1 IPPPA
6 PKPEESAMHKLSFGN
21 VAKWIVLIVFAL
33 WTIVPIALVVL
44 NSFKRAKD
52 IFTSAPTLI
61 FNPVLDNY
69 VNAFTKA
76 NFGSYYL
83 NSLIVGIVS
92 TVLVIVIGT
101 FAAYAL
107 TSFKLPGANTIAGAF
122 LVGKLVPTVS
132 MLLPLFVIINGIGL
146 RGTLGGPIIAH
157 TALNLPFVVWLMMG
171 FVRDVPRDLLQ
182 AAMIDGCSR
191 MQAFWKVLFPVILPG
206 IAAAFVLSMQYSW
219 NELMFSL
226 QLTTLGTYTLPVGI
240 AGFVGSI
247 SVDWGLSSA
256 AATATMVPLIILGFF
271 VQRHI
276 AAGTTGGAVKG

>member
-1 IPPPA
+1 MSKAAAGSIA
-6 PKPEESAMHKLSFGN
+6 RW
-21 VAKWIVLIVFAL
+21 VVLALFAL

-52 IFTSAPTLI
+52 IFKVPPTLI
-61 FNPVLDNY
+61 FTPVLDNY

-83 NSLIVGIVS
+83 NSLIVALTS
-92 TVLVIVIGT
+92 TVLVILIGA

-107 TSFKLPGANTIAGAF
+107 TSFRLFGANTIAGGF
-122 LVGKLVPTVS
+122 LVGKLVPTIS
-132 MLLPLFVIINGIGL
+132 MLLPLFVIINAIGL

-157 TALNLPFVVWLMMG
+157 TALNLPFVVWLMIG
-171 FVRDVPRDLLQ
+171 FMRDVPRDLLQ
-182 AAMIDGCSR
+182 AATIDGATR
-191 MQAFWKVLFPVILPG
+191 MQAFWRVLFPVILPG

-240 AGFVGSI
+240 AGFVGAI

-256 AATATMVPLIILGFF
+256 AATATMVPLIVLGFF

-276 AAGTTGGAVKG
+276 ATGTTGGAVKG